1 VVTILKIIIGI
12 AIVVLICLKELI
24 NSKSRAKVMII
35 YFSIMGFVL
44 LFAILINLELQP
56 PNPLKAL
63 MSALKYLG
71 LEGQE

>member
-1 VVTILKIIIGI
+1 M
-12 AIVVLICLKELI
+12 VVLICLKELI
-24 NSKSRAKVMII
+24 NSKSRVKVMII
-35 YFSIMGFVL
+35 YFSITGFVL
-44 LFAILINLELQP
+44 LLAILINLELQP